1 MPAKAPTLT
10 QDPRQGLE
18 RPTTA
23 QNGIDATTGRAE
35 PKESE

>member
-1 MPAKAPTLT
+1 MPAKAPTLP

-23 QNGIDATTGRAE
+23 QNGIDATTRLPE